1 MQIPLLRG
9 RDLTFADER
18 ASQSVAVVNQSFV
31 NRFFPG
37 VNPLGQT
44 FYLGEQPGAEMLAVI
59 GIVKDAH
66 YTGVR
71 ADVQPTV
78 YFPYTQ
84 ELKGLHQMTF
94 VIRTVL
100 PPLSIAGAVRHVVAA
115 TDRAIP
121 VAEMKTEEQQIAESI
136 GTERLFAGLVSAFG
150 GIAALLAAIGL
161 YGVMA
166 YAVARRTV
174 EIGIRLAL
182 GAHRATVQWMVLR
195 QSLWMVALGL
205 AIGIPAALALTRF
218 VQNKLYG
225 IQPTDPASFA
235 AAAILITAVGAVAAW
250 IPALRAARV
259 DPIQALRNE

>member
-1 MQIPLLRG
+1 M
-9 RDLTFADER
+9 
-18 ASQSVAVVNQSFV
+18 
-31 NRFFPG
+31 
-37 VNPLGQT
+37 
-44 FYLGEQPGAEMLAVI
+44 
-59 GIVKDAH
+59 KDAH

-71 ADVQPTV
+71 AEVRPTV
-78 YFPYTQ
+78 YLPYT
-84 ELKGLHQMTF
+84 EALTGLHQMTF

-100 PPLSIAGAVRHVVAA
+100 PPLAIAGAVRRVVAQ

-121 VAEMKTEEQQIAESI
+121 VAELETEEQQIAESI
-136 GTERLFAGLVSAFG
+136 GTERLFAAFVSAFG
-150 GIAALLAAIGL
+150 GVAALLAAIGL

-174 EIGIRLAL
+174 DIGIRLAL
-182 GAHRATVQWMVLR
+182 GARRSTVQWMVLR

-218 VQNKLYG
+218 VQNSLYE
-225 IQPTDPASFA
+225 IQPTDPISFA

-250 IPALRAARV
+250 IPARRAARV